1 MEMVSSSTS
10 KNNFLNNSL
19 RAYVTHQRRKN
30 KFFLYRMIY
39 LYVLRIIILLLQKL
53 VINDIIILM
62 KHALL
67 MESIGIILTNYSVG
81 ILLNIYLDNLYTD
94 C

>member
-10 KNNFLNNSL
+10 QNNILNNSL
-19 RAYVTHQRRKN
+19 RAYVTHQHRKN

-53 VINDIIILM
+53 IINDIIIILM
-62 KHALL
+62 KHALD
-67 MESIGIILTNYSVG
+67 VG
-81 ILLNIYLDNLYTD
+81 QEF
-94 C
+94 

>member
-10 KNNFLNNSL
+10 QNNVLNNSL
-19 RAYVTHQRRKN
+19 RAYVTHQHRKN

-53 VINDIIILM
+53 IIYDIIIILM
-62 KHALL
+62 KHALD
-67 MESIGIILTNYSVG
+67 VG
-81 ILLNIYLDNLYTD
+81 QEF
-94 C
+94 

>member
-39 LYVLRIIILLLQKL
+39 LYVLRIIILLLQKS
-53 VINDIIILM
+53 VINIIILM

-81 ILLNIYLDNLYTD
+81 ILLNIYLDDLHTD

>member
-39 LYVLRIIILLLQKL
+39 LYVLRIIILLLQKS
-53 VINDIIILM
+53 VIIIILM

-81 ILLNIYLDNLYTD
+81 ILLNIYLDDLHTD

>member
-10 KNNFLNNSL
+10 RNNVLNNSL
-19 RAYVTHQRRKN
+19 RAYVTHQCRKN

-53 VINDIIILM
+53 VINDIIIILM
-62 KHALL
+62 KHALD
-67 MESIGIILTNYSVG
+67 VG
-81 ILLNIYLDNLYTD
+81 QEF
-94 C
+94 

>member
-10 KNNFLNNSL
+10 QNNVLNNSL
-19 RAYVTHQRRKN
+19 RAYVTHQHRKN

-53 VINDIIILM
+53 IINDIIIILM
-62 KHALL
+62 KHALD
-67 MESIGIILTNYSVG
+67 VG
-81 ILLNIYLDNLYTD
+81 QEF
-94 C
+94 